1 MSIILK
7 SINNFKKRRFK
18 INRAS
23 ISYSKSKNIGLLYTY
38 IDENKQRAINN
49 FVSSLKKDGKRVDLL
64 PAIQKK
70 MLITDTSRH
79 LKLKI

>member
-38 IDENKQRAINN
+38 IDENKQRAIKYIS
-49 FVSSLKKDGKRVDLL
+49 FVT
-64 PAIQKK
+64 A
-70 MLITDTSRH
+70 
-79 LKLKI
+79 